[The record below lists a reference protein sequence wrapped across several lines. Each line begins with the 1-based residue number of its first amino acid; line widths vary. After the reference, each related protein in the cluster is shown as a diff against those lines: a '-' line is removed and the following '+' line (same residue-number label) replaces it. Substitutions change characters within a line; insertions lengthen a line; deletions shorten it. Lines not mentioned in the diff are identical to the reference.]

1 MRVQLNRKG
10 VALGLVVGLLGGAAG
25 GALATSGGSK
35 ATTTTTPSVTR
46 QAVTD
51 AFLKNVADRLGV
63 DVSKL
68 KAALKGAAV
77 DQVNQAVKDGKLTQ
91 AQADAVI
98 QRIDSGDFG
107 HLGAGFGMGFGM
119 GFGPG
124 FGGHMGFGVGG
135 VDMMATAATYLGITE
150 AQLHTQM
157 QAGKSLAD
165 IAKATSGKSVSGL
178 EDALVAAATKAV
190 NASSLSA
197 DQKAQM
203 IATLKANI
211 DAMVTRTPGAGP
223 MGQHMDGGRMM
234 GGGMRSMWR

>member
-1 MRVQLNRKG
+1 MRIQLNRKG

-35 ATTTTTPSVTR
+35 TTTTTTPSATR
-46 QAVTD
+46 QAVMD
-51 AFLKNVADRLGV
+51 AFLGDVAGRLGV

-68 KAALKGAAV
+68 KDALKGAAV

-98 QRIDSGDFG
+98 ARINSGDVGPGLGLGRGFG
-107 HLGAGFGMGFGM
+107 PGMGFG
-119 GFGPG
+119 FDK
-124 FGGHMGFGVGG
+124 GHMGFGG

-150 AQLHTQM
+150 AQLQTQLRS
-157 QAGKSLAD
+157 GKSLAD
-165 IAKATSGKSVSGL
+165 VATATSGKTVAGL
-178 EDALVAAATKAV
+178 EDAIVAAATKAV
-190 NASSLSA
+190 NANTNLTA
-197 DQKAQM
+197 DQKAQI
-203 IATLKANI
+203 IANLKTMV

-223 MGQHMDGGRMM
+223 LGDHMNGGRMM

>member
-35 ATTTTTPSVTR
+35 ATTTTTPSATR

-51 AFLKNVADRLGV
+51 AFLKDVADRLGV

-68 KAALKGAAV
+68 TAALKGAAV

-91 AQADAVI
+91 AQADAII
-98 QRIDSGDFG
+98 QRINSGDFG
-107 HLGAGFGMGFGM
+107 HMGAGF

-124 FGGHMGFGVGG
+124 FGMGGHMGFGVGG
-135 VDMMATAATYLGITE
+135 VDMMATAATYLGLTE
-150 AQLHTQM
+150 AQLQTQL

-165 IAKATSGKSVSGL
+165 VAKATSGKSVSGL

-190 NASSLSA
+190 NANTNLTS
-197 DQKAQM
+197 DQKAQ
-203 IATLKANI
+203 IVANLKTMI